1 MGIRRG
7 ALGPELKLTRPALP
21 ARSAAP
27 SRLFH
32 WEPGRNNKR
41 VQGELMRRSLP
52 DRYNGAAA
60 PAAPPGRT
68 HTDTYLY
75 LSGGGERTIQGR
87 TAPVFRDGTQFS
99 SVSTDAGKHGAP
111 PPPPPSLTSTSGN
124 VLNLLR
130 MSHVKTFLSSE
141 MILTPGTW
149 KVLKRDHKRRKVLFA
164 LLLIQC
170 QFSHPAGLHAPVH
183 LRHRCWNDRDF
194 RSILKLSTGI
204 FDTQEKSELIKSKV

>member
-1 MGIRRG
+1 
-7 ALGPELKLTRPALP
+7 
-21 ARSAAP
+21 
-27 SRLFH
+27 
-32 WEPGRNNKR
+32 
-41 VQGELMRRSLP
+41 
-52 DRYNGAAA
+52 
-60 PAAPPGRT
+60 
-68 HTDTYLY
+68 
-75 LSGGGERTIQGR
+75 
-87 TAPVFRDGTQFS
+87 
-99 SVSTDAGKHGAP
+99 
-111 PPPPPSLTSTSGN
+111 
-124 VLNLLR
+124 

-170 QFSHPAGLHAPVH
+170 QFSHPAGLHALVH